1 MSLVGDLGR
10 GLKVGERCL
19 DKMVAGM
26 DEWEVGGVGGLM
38 YVWMDIWMVCMDVCI
53 M

>member
-10 GLKVGERCL
+10 GGLKVGERCM

-26 DEWEVGGVGGLM
+26 DEWEVGEVDVCMYVCM
-38 YVWMDIWMVCMDVCI
+38 YVWIYVWYV
-53 M
+53 